1 MITMK
6 NKNTKYKSYRNH
18 QGHEKNTQGN
28 RGLSNDFS
36 PGLMKNIA
44 TSSLPVP
51 VMDIDSCQSLAKFL
65 DKERSKSS
73 FPEIS
78 ILPNVIKSLC
88 NFFNERKEIYYSHQE
103 FKMKTKFLF
112 YGVEKQYNIEM
123 EKIQKDTLIK
133 ITQIKGDYERE
144 IIYINQQHEFKM
156 KKLAYK
162 YNLKNN
168 ELKLYYDNL
177 DKERKAQERH
187 FREIIKN
194 ARDCQKNIHKAI
206 EEVQKICD
214 YYTKKLKSNTITSAE
229 LQHYEQLIRF
239 KVTATEYV
247 YENFIMTLINKI

>member
-1 MITMK
+1 
-6 NKNTKYKSYRNH
+6 
-18 QGHEKNTQGN
+18 
-28 RGLSNDFS
+28 
-36 PGLMKNIA
+36 
-44 TSSLPVP
+44 
-51 VMDIDSCQSLAKFL
+51 
-65 DKERSKSS
+65 
-73 FPEIS
+73 
-78 ILPNVIKSLC
+78 
-88 NFFNERKEIYYSHQE
+88 
-103 FKMKTKFLF
+103 
-112 YGVEKQYNIEM
+112 
-123 EKIQKDTLIK
+123 
-133 ITQIKGDYERE
+133 
-144 IIYINQQHEFKM
+144 M

-214 YYTKKLKSNTITSAE
+214 YYTKKLESNTITSAE